1 MEADGFYQ
9 SNYSAYEDPPK
20 NNQPSFQPNYD
31 SNQQSHAS
39 DFYQPNNDTS
49 NNQNFYNN
57 GNNNNLGNTQMNN
70 NNTDLYGGGFEDE
83 PPLLEELGIDFNHI
97 IEKTKVVLN
106 PMRNINQDI
115 VNETDL
121 AGPLVFAFG
130 LASCLLL
137 AGKMHFGYIYG
148 ISVFAVLMMWL
159 LLKMMAPNEGPSF
172 GTVTSIL
179 GYCLLPIVILSGCAI
194 LFSLQ
199 GVVGTFLSG
208 IAVVWCSWSSS
219 KLFCSALNMTA
230 QQALVAYPCAMLYG
244 VFALLAVF

>member
-9 SNYSAYEDPPK
+9 SNYNAYEEQ
-20 NNQPSFQPNYD
+20 NQAHFQPNFTPNQGA
-31 SNQQSHAS
+31 SN
-39 DFYQPNNDTS
+39 DFYSPQ
-49 NNQNFYNN
+49 
-57 GNNNNLGNTQMNN
+57 GNNNMGQNNFMGMNSSN
-70 NNTDLYGGGFEDE
+70 DMNKNQPDLYGGGFEDE

-179 GYCLLPIVILSGCAI
+179 GYCLLPIVLLSGCAI

-199 GVVGTFLSG
+199 GVVGTCLSTL
-208 IAVVWCSWSSS
+208 AVLWCSWSSS
-219 KLFCSALNMTA
+219 KLFCSALNMSA

>member
-9 SNYSAYEDPPK
+9 SNYNAYEEPPQ
-20 NNQPSFQPNYD
+20 NNFQPSFTPNQGAP
-31 SNQQSHAS
+31 N
-39 DFYQPNNDTS
+39 DFYSPQ
-49 NNQNFYNN
+49 
-57 GNNNNLGNTQMNN
+57 GNNNMGQNNFMGMNSEMN
-70 NNTDLYGGGFEDE
+70 KNQPDLYGGGFEDE

-97 IEKTKVVLN
+97 IEKTKVVMN
-106 PMRNINQDI
+106 PMRNINQEI

-179 GYCLLPIVILSGCAI
+179 GYCLLPIVLLSGCAI

-199 GVVGTFLSG
+199 GVVGTFLSSL
-208 IAVVWCSWSSS
+208 AVLWCSWSSS
-219 KLFCSALNMTA
+219 KLFCSALNMSA

>member
-9 SNYSAYEDPPK
+9 SNYSAYEEPPQ
-20 NNQPSFQPNYD
+20 NQAHFQPNFTPNQGA
-31 SNQQSHAS
+31 SN
-39 DFYQPNNDTS
+39 DFYSPQ
-49 NNQNFYNN
+49 
-57 GNNNNLGNTQMNN
+57 GNNNNMGQNQNNFMGMNN
-70 NNTDLYGGGFEDE
+70 NSNDMNKNQPDLYGGGFEDE
-83 PPLLEELGIDFNHI
+83 PPLLEELGIDFHHI
-97 IEKTKVVLN
+97 IEKTKVVMN

-179 GYCLLPIVILSGCAI
+179 GYCLLPIVLLSGCAI

-199 GVVGTFLSG
+199 GVVGTFLSSL
-208 IAVVWCSWSSS
+208 AVLWCSWSSS
-219 KLFCSALNMTA
+219 KLFCSALNMSA